1 MFSSALSLLTLHII
15 SKIPIKHCSEMIVE
29 PLNRTAAVFWG
40 CWVMLCYLELRFGLL
55 LVHRELREWLLQRA
69 GLGRVILPLLLQD
82 FSPLLVVFEPEG
94 KTQSNR
100 EREIKE
106 FHQFLV
112 IFFVG
117 RKKTSHQSS
126 VSVALHGHDYEA
138 ALAQW
143 ALLKISVN
151 AHKHTPVLSF
161 QG

>member
-1 MFSSALSLLTLHII
+1 M
-15 SKIPIKHCSEMIVE
+15 
-29 PLNRTAAVFWG
+29 FWG

-117 RKKTSHQSS
+117 RKKSIFCQCCPSWSWLRSCSCSMSS
-126 VSVALHGHDYEA
+126 TKNKCKCTQTHTCIVISRLKQKLHNTFCSKCYFVT
-138 ALAQW
+138 
-143 ALLKISVN
+143 LLGPDRLN
-151 AHKHTPVLSF
+151 L
-161 QG
+161 